1 MTRHRLTISNERG
14 FALIY
19 IAVTMVA
26 LLLFTGL
33 AIDSGRAYVVKA
45 QLTKA
50 VDGAALGAARMLNS
64 GNPKD
69 EATQDLQAELCLR
82 VHGHRNDHGPD
93 HRGQFLRPPDQ
104 HRDWRERRDRDGVGD
119 DADDVHEAG
128 EPQPGGR

>member
-69 EATQDLQAELCLR
+69 EATKIFKQNFACR
-82 VHGHRNDHGPD
+82 VHGDRHDHGPD
-93 HRGQFLRPPDQ
+93 RRRPTSSTSRPTP
-104 HRDWRERRDRDGVGD
+104 RP
-119 DADDVHEAG
+119 A
-128 EPQPGGR
+128 

>member
-69 EATQDLQAELCLR
+69 EATQDLQAELRLR
-82 VHGHRNDHGPD
+82 VHGHGNDHGPD
-93 HRGQFLRPPDQ
+93 HARPISSTSRPTP
-104 HRDWRERRDRDGVGD
+104 RL
-119 DADDVHEAG
+119 A
-128 EPQPGGR
+128 